1 MDLTQDGFVNYLG
14 NYDYYLEKKAEI
26 NPVTDTGSVSAATM
40 HSTAGLTATSATAN
54 KNSSVSNENEGKLD
68 WKAQKEMQAA
78 ARKRENEINK
88 LEALIEKLETRDK
101 EIDELM
107 ASPEI
112 CNVSA
117 KLMELQTE
125 KDEIAEQLMEAM
137 ERWEELA

>member
-1 MDLTQDGFVNYLG
+1 MTIQEGMSILL
-14 NYDYYLEKKAEI
+14 KKQK
-26 NPVTDTGSVSAATM
+26 
-40 HSTAGLTATSATAN
+40 ST
-54 KNSSVSNENEGKLD
+54 

-78 ARKRENEINK
+78 ARKRENEIAK

-125 KDEIAEQLMEAM
+125 KDSIAEQLLEAM

>member
-1 MDLTQDGFVNYLG
+1 
-14 NYDYYLEKKAEI
+14 
-26 NPVTDTGSVSAATM
+26 
-40 HSTAGLTATSATAN
+40 
-54 KNSSVSNENEGKLD
+54 
-68 WKAQKEMQAA
+68 
-78 ARKRENEINK
+78 
-88 LEALIEKLETRDK
+88 DK

-125 KDEIAEQLMEAM
+125 KDQIAEKLMDAM

>member
-1 MDLTQDGFVNYLG
+1 
-14 NYDYYLEKKAEI
+14 
-26 NPVTDTGSVSAATM
+26 M
-40 HSTAGLTATSATAN
+40 HSTAGLTAASGSPNRAF
-54 KNSSVSNENEGKLD
+54 VSNDSDGKLD

-78 ARKRENEINK
+78 ARKRENEIAK
-88 LEALIEKLETRDK
+88 LEALIEKLENRDK

-125 KDEIAEQLMEAM
+125 KDDIDDMLHAKSHLCLESLF
-137 ERWEELA
+137 LALSLAL